1 MDALKKFG
9 AVFSNHY
16 EKFIL
21 AVILI
26 ALLGA
31 AAFLPF
37 RVAQSRDTIR
47 EALAQSARKAKK
59 ETKPVDTA
67 EHEAMLKRSRT
78 APKLELS
85 GEHNLFNP
93 VVWKKGRDGNLFK
106 VVKGDE
112 EGPGGLSVKEIRP
125 LYLTIAY
132 EGPQAAADSVRYRF
146 SILDESKSGRSARP
160 RPVFASIGS
169 AGKTDPF
176 VVTRIVAGPPDNPTS
191 IEIRFAD
198 STETAVLTTEQPFKR
213 IAGYEADLQHEKVGS
228 RFNNVR
234 AKQQGGIRL
243 GSQTYNIVAITKDEV
258 TVQSNTQKRWTV
270 GRKGTSQK

>member
-1 MDALKKFG
+1 MDAFKKLG
-9 AVFSNHY
+9 AVFANHY
-16 EKFIL
+16 EKVIL

-47 EALAQSARKAKK
+47 EALAQSAKKAKK
-59 ETKPVDTA
+59 ETKPADTA
-67 EHEAMLKRSRT
+67 EHEAALKKAKSP
-78 APKLELS
+78 PKLDLS
-85 GEHNLFNP
+85 GEHNLVNP

-112 EGPGGLSVKEIRP
+112 EGPGGLSVVQIRP
-125 LYLTIAY
+125 LYLSIAY
-132 EGPQAAADSVRYRF
+132 EGTQPAADSVRYRF
-146 SILDESKSGRSARP
+146 SILDENKGGRSARP
-160 RPVFASIGS
+160 RPIFASIGS
-169 AGKTDPF
+169 AGKSDPF
-176 VVTRIVAGPPDNPTS
+176 VVTKIVSGTPENPTA

-198 STETAVLTTEQPFKR
+198 STETAVLSADQPFKR
-213 IAGYEADLQHEKVGS
+213 IAGYEADLVHEKVGAK
-228 RFNNVR
+228 FNNVR

-270 GRKGTSQK
+270 GRKGSPQR